1 MPAVRYAGSLLKY
14 SFGESTHAKSVSVV
28 EIGPPG
34 SSATGSGR
42 AGAAAVTVEE
52 VALSPLRD
60 VRKVEGT
67 LADLLARG
75 DADPRRGD
83 YVLGVL
89 LDDGALFDPI
99 GRLRA
104 AYPNVLA
111 IERPAY
117 AHAGAGGGG
126 RPRPGSVTDVE
137 LFESFFS
144 YVTDA
149 ELGVARRTALA
160 GVVDEL
166 ERRRRE
172 ATA

>member
-1 MPAVRYAGSLLKY
+1 MR
-14 SFGESTHAKSVSVV
+14 
-28 EIGPPG
+28 
-34 SSATGSGR
+34 R
-42 AGAAAVTVEE
+42 
-52 VALSPLRD
+52 
-60 VRKVEGT
+60 VEGT
-67 LADLLARG
+67 LAELLERG
-75 DADPRRGD
+75 PRDPHSGD

-117 AHAGAGGGG
+117 AHSGAGAGE

-137 LFESFFS
+137 LFEAFFS
-144 YVTDA
+144 YVTDG
-149 ELGVARRTALA
+149 ELGDARRGALA

-172 ATA
+172 APA